1 METFALK
8 YQSDKQR
15 KYREG
20 YHLLNYL
27 ELHQVKGA
35 PVDVLT
41 YPVCRDLKAVFK
53 KGYAPGEQY
62 DQYEW
67 PTVRNV
73 HFLQFEMSIPG
84 KRHTDI

>member
-8 YQSDKQR
+8 YKIDKQR

-35 PVDVLT
+35 PVDV
-41 YPVCRDLKAVFK
+41 
-53 KGYAPGEQY
+53 
-62 DQYEW
+62 
-67 PTVRNV
+67 
-73 HFLQFEMSIPG
+73 
-84 KRHTDI
+84 